1 MRTYKLTI
9 SYDGSRYQGWQ
20 RQATTDNTIQYIL
33 EWSIGKLVGYRV
45 HIDGSGRTDAG
56 VHARGQ
62 VASVK
67 LSKLYDTKELKDSL
81 NRYLPEDIRI
91 VKVELA
97 KNGFHAR
104 KSAKGKKYEYYI
116 DCREKPDVFSR
127 RYCYHYPEKL
137 DIEAMRD
144 ATKYLIGPKNFTS
157 FTDDKECKDPI
168 RKITNIKIVSSGE
181 KSADHLLR
189 NRIFISYGKN
199 PYRNTSGDWCRKEGC
214 IHAASRNCSR
224 GQKPCRIFS
233 SGKRIVFKKSILL
246 NCAYMGESG
255 TKK

>member
-9 SYDGSRYQGWQ
+9 AYDGSRYQGWQ
-20 RQATTDNTIQYIL
+20 RQASTDNTIQFVM

-45 HIDGSGRTDAG
+45 HVDGSGRTDAG

-67 LSKLYDTKELKDSL
+67 LSRLYDVQEMRESL
-81 NRYLPEDIRI
+81 NRYLPEDIR
-91 VKVELA
+91 VMKVELV

-137 DIEAMRD
+137 DIGAMRE
-144 ATKYLIGPKNFTS
+144 AAQYLVGVRNFIS
-157 FTDDKECKDPI
+157 FTDDKDCGDPV
-168 RKITNIKIVSSGE
+168 RRITNIKIVSTGE
-181 KSADHLLR
+181 KVRITYYGTGFLYHMVRILTGTLLEV
-189 NRIFISYGKN
+189 G
-199 PYRNTSGDWCRKEGC
+199 T
-214 IHAASRNCSR
+214 
-224 GQKPCRIFS
+224 
-233 SGKRIVFKKSILL
+233 GKREPSMIPVIIAAEDRSSAGFLAPARGLFLRKV
-246 NCAYMGESG
+246 YY
-255 TKK
+255 

>member
-1 MRTYKLTI
+1 M
-9 SYDGSRYQGWQ
+9 
-20 RQATTDNTIQYIL
+20 
-33 EWSIGKLVGYRV
+33 

-116 DCREKPDVFSR
+116 DCRKPDVFSR
-127 RYCYHYPEKL
+127 RYYA
-137 DIEAMRD
+137 I
-144 ATKYLIGPKNFTS
+144 I
-157 FTDDKECKDPI
+157 I
-168 RKITNIKIVSSGE
+168 RKSWISKQCVMQPNI
-181 KSADHLLR
+181 
-189 NRIFISYGKN
+189 
-199 PYRNTSGDWCRKEGC
+199 
-214 IHAASRNCSR
+214 
-224 GQKPCRIFS
+224 
-233 SGKRIVFKKSILL
+233 
-246 NCAYMGESG
+246 
-255 TKK
+255 

>member
-104 KSAKGKKYEYYI
+104 N
-116 DCREKPDVFSR
+116 
-127 RYCYHYPEKL
+127 YPEKL

-181 KSADHLLR
+181 KVRITYYGTGFLYHMVRILTGTLLE
-189 NRIFISYGKN
+189 IG
-199 PYRNTSGDWCRKEGC
+199 
-214 IHAASRNCSR
+214 A
-224 GQKPCRIFS
+224 
-233 SGKRIVFKKSILL
+233 GKRDASMLPVVIAAEDRSLAGFLAPARGLFLRKV
-246 NCAYMGESG
+246 YY
-255 TKK
+255 

>member
-104 KSAKGKKYEYYI
+104 KSAKG
-116 DCREKPDVFSR
+116 
-127 RYCYHYPEKL
+127 
-137 DIEAMRD
+137 
-144 ATKYLIGPKNFTS
+144 IGPKNFTS

-181 KSADHLLR
+181 KVRITYYGTGFLYHMVRILTGTLLE
-189 NRIFISYGKN
+189 IG
-199 PYRNTSGDWCRKEGC
+199 
-214 IHAASRNCSR
+214 A
-224 GQKPCRIFS
+224 
-233 SGKRIVFKKSILL
+233 GKRDASMLPVVIAAEDRSLAGFLAPARGLFLRKV
-246 NCAYMGESG
+246 YY
-255 TKK
+255 

>member
-104 KSAKGKKYEYYI
+104 KSAKGKKNTNI
-116 DCREKPDVFSR
+116 ILTVVKNRMFF
-127 RYCYHYPEKL
+127 PE
-137 DIEAMRD
+137 DIV
-144 ATKYLIGPKNFTS
+144 II
-157 FTDDKECKDPI
+157 I
-168 RKITNIKIVSSGE
+168 RKNWTSRQCVMQQNI
-181 KSADHLLR
+181 
-189 NRIFISYGKN
+189 
-199 PYRNTSGDWCRKEGC
+199 
-214 IHAASRNCSR
+214 
-224 GQKPCRIFS
+224 
-233 SGKRIVFKKSILL
+233 
-246 NCAYMGESG
+246 
-255 TKK
+255 